1 MSNYAIVKNESICK
15 GLENIA
21 NFLREKDESI
31 SPKIRKRLNKLA
43 VKIESCSSELEAIV
57 VDHYKGKEAGSEKI
71 ASVLKKGF
79 KLIPSKKHVKML
91 EEQRKRI
98 EESEE
103 CFKTDRKQLER
114 QFTL

>member
-1 MSNYAIVKNESICK
+1 MFDNET
-15 GLENIA
+15 
-21 NFLREKDESI
+21 
-31 SPKIRKRLNKLA
+31 
-43 VKIESCSSELEAIV
+43 
-57 VDHYKGKEAGSEKI
+57 KEAELMSEKI
-71 ASVLKKGF
+71 AGVLKKEF
-79 KLIPSKKHVKML
+79 KLIPTKKRVKML

>member
-1 MSNYAIVKNESICK
+1 MPDNET
-15 GLENIA
+15 
-21 NFLREKDESI
+21 
-31 SPKIRKRLNKLA
+31 
-43 VKIESCSSELEAIV
+43 
-57 VDHYKGKEAGSEKI
+57 KEAELMSEKI

-79 KLIPSKKHVKML
+79 KLIPIKKRVKIL

-103 CFKTDRKQLER
+103 CFKTDRKQLEK

>member
-1 MSNYAIVKNESICK
+1 MFNNET
-15 GLENIA
+15 
-21 NFLREKDESI
+21 
-31 SPKIRKRLNKLA
+31 
-43 VKIESCSSELEAIV
+43 
-57 VDHYKGKEAGSEKI
+57 KEAKLMSEKI
-71 ASVLKKGF
+71 AGVLKKGF
-79 KLIPSKKHVKML
+79 KLIPTKKQVKML

>member
-1 MSNYAIVKNESICK
+1 MPDNET
-15 GLENIA
+15 
-21 NFLREKDESI
+21 
-31 SPKIRKRLNKLA
+31 
-43 VKIESCSSELEAIV
+43 
-57 VDHYKGKEAGSEKI
+57 KEAELMSEKI

-79 KLIPSKKHVKML
+79 KLIPTEKRVKML

-103 CFKTDRKQLER
+103 CFKTDRKQLEK

>member
-1 MSNYAIVKNESICK
+1 MFGNET
-15 GLENIA
+15 
-21 NFLREKDESI
+21 
-31 SPKIRKRLNKLA
+31 
-43 VKIESCSSELEAIV
+43 
-57 VDHYKGKEAGSEKI
+57 KEAELMSEKI
-71 ASVLKKGF
+71 TRYIKKEF
-79 KLIPSKKHVKML
+79 KLIPIKKRVKTL